1 MSELREEV
9 TRARAAAVMAEARIA
24 WVEKMAQERAIL
36 LAAQRVSILEG
47 ELMTARQ
54 AWDTAIEK
62 LPSLAA
68 KVTTADQR

>member
-9 TRARAAAVMAEARIA
+9 TRARVAAVMAEARIA

-36 LAAQRVSILEG
+36 LVAQRVSILEG
-47 ELMTARQ
+47 ELITARQ
-54 AWDTAIEK
+54 AWDMAIEK

>member
-47 ELMTARQ
+47 ELMAARQ
-54 AWDTAIEK
+54 ARDTAIEK
-62 LPSLAA
+62 LTSLAA
-68 KVTTADQR
+68 KVAAADQR